1 MSAPP
6 PGSSAS
12 AAPPVVV
19 AGASLGGLRTA
30 ATLRSLGY
38 EGRITLVGDEPH
50 LPYDRPPLSKEV
62 LTGEKE
68 PADAALRPP
77 EFYEEQNIELRLGS
91 PAAGIDPGSR
101 TVRLANGEE
110 LEYGAAVIATGARAR
125 PLPGAEGMPGVHLMR
140 TLDDAAAVRSSLE
153 SAQRLV
159 VVGAGF
165 IGSEVAASA
174 RSRGVEVVVLE
185 AADQPLAAAVGREV
199 GERCAALHG
208 RYGTELRCG
217 AGVSGIRKAPGGG
230 LAVDLSGGGE
240 VRCDAAVVGIG
251 VIPNTEWLEGSGV
264 ETDRGAVVCDRYLR
278 TSLPD
283 VYAVGD
289 LASWDN
295 PRFGRRMRVEHW
307 TNTVEQAVAAARNI
321 IASSN
326 GDDPAPYE
334 GVPYFWSD
342 QYGHRLQLVGLA
354 SDDAVFVDD
363 PPGDPALLALYRNGD
378 RFGGAFAIDRVSA
391 LMKLRRLLL
400 QDTTFEEALQFA
412 NDL

>member
-1 MSAPP
+1 M
-6 PGSSAS
+6 
-12 AAPPVVV
+12 VVV
-19 AGASLGGLRTA
+19 GASLGGLRTA
-30 ATLRSLGY
+30 STLRSLGF

-68 PADAALRPP
+68 PADAFFRPLGY
-77 EFYEEQNIELRLGS
+77 FEEQNIELRTGVR
-91 PAAGIDPGSR
+91 AVGIDAGAR
-101 TVRLANGEE
+101 TVRLAGGEE

-125 PLPGAEGMPGVHLMR
+125 NLPGAEGVPGVHVMR
-140 TLDDAAAVRSSLE
+140 TLDDAAAIRSSLE
-153 SAQRLV
+153 TARRLV

-165 IGSEVAASA
+165 IGSEAAASA
-174 RSRGVEVVVLE
+174 RRRGVEVVVLE
-185 AADQPLAAAVGREV
+185 AADQPLAAAVGREA
-199 GERCAALHG
+199 GRRCADLHG
-208 RYGTELRCG
+208 RYGADLRCG
-217 AGVSGIRKAPGGG
+217 AGVAGVREAPGGG
-230 LAVDLSGGGE
+230 LAVDLSDGGE
-240 VRCDAAVVGIG
+240 VGCGLVVVGIG
-251 VIPNTEWLEGSGV
+251 VIPNVEWLEGSGV

-321 IASSN
+321 TAAAE
-326 GDDPAPYE
+326 GRDPSPYE
-334 GVPYFWSD
+334 GAPYFWSD

-363 PPGDPALLALYRNGD
+363 PPGEPALLALYRDGD
-378 RFGGAFAIDRVSA
+378 RLAGAFAIDRVSA

-400 QDTTFEEALQFA
+400 EGASFDEAQEFA
-412 NDL
+412 SSL

>member
-1 MSAPP
+1 MSASLS
-6 PGSSAS
+6 GSSV
-12 AAPPVVV
+12 PPAVVV
-19 AGASLGGLRTA
+19 VGASLGGLRTVS
-30 ATLRSLGY
+30 TLRGLGF

-68 PADAALRPP
+68 PADAFFRPS
-77 EFYEEQNIELRLGS
+77 EYFEEQNIELRTG
-91 PAAGIDPGSR
+91 ARAVGIDAGAR
-101 TVRLANGEE
+101 TVRLAGGEE

-125 PLPGAEGMPGVHLMR
+125 TLPGAEGVPGVYVMR
-140 TLDDAAAVRSSLE
+140 TLDDASAVRSSLE
-153 SAQRLV
+153 TARRLV

-174 RSRGVEVVVLE
+174 RRRGVEVVVLE

-199 GERCAALHG
+199 GRRCADLHG
-208 RYGTELRCG
+208 RYGADLRCG
-217 AGVSGIRKAPGGG
+217 AGVAGVREAPGGG
-230 LAVDLSGGGE
+230 LAVDLSDGGE
-240 VRCDAAVVGIG
+240 VGCDAVVVGIG
-251 VIPNTEWLEGSGV
+251 VIPNVEWLEGSGV
-264 ETDRGAVVCDRYLR
+264 ETERGAVVCDRYLR

-307 TNTVEQAVAAARNI
+307 TNTVEQAVAAVRNI
-321 IASSN
+321 IAAAE
-326 GDDPAPYE
+326 GRDPSPYE
-334 GVPYFWSD
+334 GIPYFWSD

-363 PPGDPALLALYRNGD
+363 PPGEPALLALYRD
-378 RFGGAFAIDRVSA
+378 RDRLVGAFAIDRVSA

-400 QDTTFEEALQFA
+400 EGASFDQALEFVSG
-412 NDL
+412 L